1 MEYIV
6 EINNLWRKFNNTTAL
21 QNISIQLEPGK
32 VYGMMGEN
40 GAGKSTLIKHIIG
53 ALQPQNGS
61 VRVFGKSPAEKPE
74 EVLADIGYLSED
86 RDMPMWMRAS
96 ELLNYTASFF
106 DTWDDQYA
114 QELMDKFHLDSTIKL
129 KNMSRGQKARIGLI
143 TALAHR
149 PRLLVLDEP
158 SSGLDVS
165 VRYDILSEVVRS
177 ASESGNTILFS
188 SHLLDEVER
197 VTDDVIMIHQG
208 RKIIDGHVDD
218 IKEKHHRYSVRFKD
232 ETDTVKAFLK
242 SDPQIIKATKQDND
256 WLVVS
261 TLSAADFKYGTA
273 ELGTENVT
281 EISTSLEDVFMDY
294 CSLENYHD

>member
-6 EINNLWRKFNNTTAL
+6 EIKDLSRKFNNKIAL
-21 QNISIQLEPGK
+21 QNISVQLEPGK
-32 VYGMMGEN
+32 VYGLMGEN

-53 ALQPQNGS
+53 ALQPQNGI
-61 VRVFGKSPAEKPE
+61 VKVFGKSPGDKPE
-74 EVLADIGYLSED
+74 EVLSDIGYLSED

-96 ELLNYTASFF
+96 ELLNYTSAFF
-106 DTWDDQYA
+106 DSWDDQYA
-114 QELMDKFHLDSTIKL
+114 QELMGKFHLDPTIKL

-177 ASESGNTILFS
+177 AAESGNTILFS

-197 VTDDVIMIHQG
+197 ITDDVIMIHQG
-208 RKIIDGHVDD
+208 KKIIDGHVDE
-218 IKEKHHRYSVRFKD
+218 IKDNHHRYSVRFKD
-232 ETDTVKAFLK
+232 ETNKVRTFLK
-242 SDPQIIKATKQDND
+242 SDPQIIRATKQDND

-261 TLSAADFKYGTA
+261 NQSTEEFKGVITELEA
-273 ELGTENVT
+273 ESVN